1 MNVIKLMVV
10 ALAGWIKLLGN
21 CFSSPEFMEL
31 QEAG

>member
-1 MNVIKLMVV
+1 LRSDGDVR
-10 ALAGWIKLLGN
+10 LLGN